1 MNYNYYQS
9 APNADY
15 LEKANDRK
23 ILRAMGI
30 AFGCA
35 GLAYFVLTFGV
46 SFAVSLIRKLLPAAE
61 EVFSSRLGEEAY
73 SVIGSIFFIALPF
86 SVSHL
91 FLKKK
96 KLTGLLPFGTSYN
109 KKASAYIVGFICPAM
124 MLTTTA
130 VNFIS
135 AVIQNASGMRF
146 TSGMEDMSLKTVP
159 EAVMAVIS
167 MALVPAVVE
176 EIAVRGIIMQPLRR
190 YGDKFAIVASA
201 LIFSMLHGNMVQI
214 PYALFAGMYL
224 GWAVIATG
232 SLWPSIIIHFLNNL
246 YSVVIMF
253 AENYGEKAVSLCVT
267 VIFAVYAVVGIISI
281 FSYRRMNYGVK
292 LSRGVN
298 TLTGGEKASAL
309 FLNVP
314 MVIMMI
320 AVVFITSKS
329 VIFTR

>member
-15 LEKANDRK
+15 EKKASDRK
-23 ILRAMGI
+23 ILRTAGI

-35 GLAYFVLTFGV
+35 GLAYFVLTFGT
-46 SFAVSLIRKLLPAAE
+46 SFAVSLIRELLPAAE

-73 SVIGSIFFIALPF
+73 SIIGSLFFIALPF
-86 SVSHL
+86 AVSHL
-91 FLKKK
+91 FLKKR

-109 KKASAYIVGFICPAM
+109 KKAAVYIAAFICPAM
-124 MLTTTA
+124 MFTTTA

-135 AVIQNASGMRF
+135 AVIQNAVGMRF
-146 TSGMEDMSLKTVP
+146 TSGMENIRLRTAP
-159 EAVMAVIS
+159 EVVMAVIS

-176 EIAVRGIIMQPLRR
+176 EIAVRGILMQPLRR
-190 YGDKFAIVASA
+190 YGDRFAIVASA

-232 SLWPSIIIHFLNNL
+232 SLWPAIVIHFINNL
-246 YSVVIMF
+246 YSVVIMC
-253 AENYGEKAVSLCVT
+253 AENYGEKAVTVCVT
-267 VIFAVYAVVGIISI
+267 VMLAVYAAVGIAS
-281 FSYRRMNYGVK
+281 FLSYRRMNYGVK
-292 LSRGVN
+292 LSKGVN
-298 TLTGGEKASAL
+298 TLSGGEKISAL

-320 AVVFITSKS
+320 TVVLITSKS
-329 VIFTR
+329 IIFTR